1 MLVVIRNNP
10 LGVSSGV
17 DTALRRSPT
26 MSSICRQRGSVSAP
40 AGVRLSRRV
49 VRCNSRTPTHCSISA
64 RYRDTMAL
72 DMSKCTAAADK
83 LSVGDL
89 DKHLH
94 GFQAIHDCLES
105 CIRRFR
111 LYRIS
116 MHFPYMRYG
125 KGAIRAPTVSC
136 GQLAEGAPQVGL
148 HLASGPRR
156 MHTRRDA
163 RSSDGHCGS
172 VRKGY
177 SSPCTPCTSQ
187 GSVSPSK
194 QTRPFRRNRPC
205 PYRS

>member
-83 LSVGDL
+83 LPLSATSTNTCMAF
-89 DKHLH
+89 K
-94 GFQAIHDCLES
+94 
-105 CIRRFR
+105 R
-111 LYRIS
+111 S
-116 MHFPYMRYG
+116 M
-125 KGAIRAPTVSC
+125 IVSNRA
-136 GQLAEGAPQVGL
+136 
-148 HLASGPRR
+148 
-156 MHTRRDA
+156 
-163 RSSDGHCGS
+163 
-172 VRKGY
+172 
-177 SSPCTPCTSQ
+177 
-187 GSVSPSK
+187 
-194 QTRPFRRNRPC
+194 
-205 PYRS
+205 